1 MIKAKYQWEI
11 QEEKPDS
18 GFFQLAKKE
27 GLSPES
33 AQILYERGIQTPEQV
48 EAFLHA
54 DLSQLHDPYLLND
67 MEKAVTRIRL
77 AIEKGET
84 ILVYGDYDADG
95 MTSASIMKETLE
107 MMGAEVRVYLPNRFT
122 DGYGPNL
129 SVYKYFIQQEAIS
142 LIITVDNGVSGHEA
156 IAFAQAQGVDVI
168 VTDHHGLPDTLPEAF
183 AIIHPE
189 HPDADY
195 PFKYLAGC
203 GLAFKL
209 ATALLEEVP
218 AEFLDLVAIG
228 TVADMVSLQGENRIL
243 VKNGLSILRQ
253 TERLG
258 LQELMA
264 LADVDLDQF
273 NEDVIGFKIAPQLNA
288 LGRLD
293 DPNPAIDL
301 LTGFDEEEALA
312 IAELINLKNEERKTL
327 VQTIYDEALQMVDL
341 SKPVQVLAKEG
352 WHPGVLGIVAGRI
365 MEEISQTVIVL
376 NCEDGYAKGSARSID
391 AINIFEALNAKRELM
406 TAFGGHAGAAG
417 MTLPVDNLDALSQA
431 LSDFIEEN
439 QIDCKQKNSLIV
451 DAILDLEHLSI
462 DLLRSLQS
470 IGPFG
475 MGNPKPV
482 FLVKDFQLGQ
492 ARTLGS
498 NNAHLKLR
506 LQKGPVTTDLLAFNQ
521 GHLLQDFQQAR
532 GLELLV
538 TLSVNSWNGK
548 TTLQLMLVDA
558 RVTGLQLIDIRAKSA
573 GIPERVPLYSE
584 DPFNEEI
591 VLDKVPDDQMTL
603 KKAFQKQ
610 DYKQIYF
617 KNIIEKPYYLTG
629 YGSKEQFARLYK
641 TIYQFPEFDVRF
653 KLQELSDYLKID
665 KILLV
670 KMIQIFQELD
680 FVTINDGLMSVNKD
694 APKRDIAESRIYQD
708 LKSLVKFQELMALS
722 RPEDIYAFLM
732 GLD

>member
-27 GLSPES
+27 GLSQES

-48 EAFLHA
+48 DTFLRA
-54 DLSQLHDPYLLND
+54 DLSHLHDPYLLND
-67 MEKAVTRIRL
+67 MEKAVSRIRQ
-77 AIEKGET
+77 AIENAER

-189 HPDADY
+189 HPDAEY

-203 GLAFKL
+203 GVAFKL

-218 AEFLDLVAIG
+218 TEFLDLVAIG

-243 VKNGLSILRQ
+243 VKNGLSILRH
-253 TERLG
+253 TERVG

-264 LADVDLDQF
+264 LAGVDFEQF
-273 NEDVIGFKIAPQLNA
+273 NEEVIGFKIAPQLNA

-293 DPNPAIDL
+293 DPNPAIEL

-312 IAELINLKNEERKTL
+312 IAEMINLKNEERKAL

-376 NCEDGYAKGSARSID
+376 NCDNGYAKGSARSID

-417 MTLPVDNLDALSQA
+417 MTLPVDNLEALAQA
-431 LSDFIEEN
+431 LSDFIVEN
-439 QIDCKQKNSLIV
+439 HIDCKQK
-451 DAILDLEHLSI
+451 
-462 DLLRSLQS
+462 
-470 IGPFG
+470 
-475 MGNPKPV
+475 
-482 FLVKDFQLGQ
+482 
-492 ARTLGS
+492 
-498 NNAHLKLR
+498 
-506 LQKGPVTTDLLAFNQ
+506 
-521 GHLLQDFQQAR
+521 
-532 GLELLV
+532 
-538 TLSVNSWNGK
+538 
-548 TTLQLMLVDA
+548 
-558 RVTGLQLIDIRAKSA
+558 
-573 GIPERVPLYSE
+573 
-584 DPFNEEI
+584 
-591 VLDKVPDDQMTL
+591 
-603 KKAFQKQ
+603 
-610 DYKQIYF
+610 
-617 KNIIEKPYYLTG
+617 
-629 YGSKEQFARLYK
+629 
-641 TIYQFPEFDVRF
+641 
-653 KLQELSDYLKID
+653 
-665 KILLV
+665 
-670 KMIQIFQELD
+670 
-680 FVTINDGLMSVNKD
+680 
-694 APKRDIAESRIYQD
+694 IA
-708 LKSLVKFQELMALS
+708 
-722 RPEDIYAFLM
+722 
-732 GLD
+732 

>member
-48 EAFLHA
+48 GAFLHA

-203 GLAFKL
+203 GVAFKL
-209 ATALLEEVP
+209 ATALLEGVP

-312 IAELINLKNEERKTL
+312 IAELVNLKNEERKTL

-431 LSDFIEEN
+431 LSEFIEEN
-439 QIDCKQKNSLIV
+439 QIDCNQKNSLTV

-498 NNAHLKLR
+498 HNAHLKLR
-506 LQKGPVTTDLLAFNQ
+506 LQKGPVATDLLAFNQ

-548 TTLQLMLVDA
+548 TTLQLILVDA

-591 VLDKVPDDQMTL
+591 VLDKVPDDQMAL

-680 FVTINDGLMSVNKD
+680 FVTISDGLMSVNKD
-694 APKRDIAESRIYQD
+694 ATKRDIAESRIYQD
-708 LKSLVKFQELMALS
+708 LKSLVKFQELMALA

>member
-27 GLSPES
+27 GLSEES

-48 EAFLHA
+48 DTFLHA
-54 DLSQLHDPYLLND
+54 DLSHLHDPYLLND
-67 MEKAVTRIRL
+67 MEKAVSRIRQ
-77 AIEKGET
+77 AIENAER

-189 HPDADY
+189 HPDAEY

-203 GLAFKL
+203 GVAFKL

-218 AEFLDLVAIG
+218 TEFLDLVAIG

-243 VKNGLSILRQ
+243 VKNGLSILRH
-253 TERLG
+253 TERVG

-264 LADVDLDQF
+264 LAGVDFEQF
-273 NEDVIGFKIAPQLNA
+273 NEEVIGFKIAPQLNA

-293 DPNPAIDL
+293 DPNPAIEL

-312 IAELINLKNEERKTL
+312 IAEMINLKNEERKAL

-376 NCEDGYAKGSARSID
+376 NCDNGYAKGSARSID

-417 MTLPVDNLDALSQA
+417 MTLPVDNLEALAQA
-431 LSDFIEEN
+431 LSDFIVEN
-439 QIDCKQKNSLIV
+439 HIDCKQKNSLMI
-451 DAILDLEHLSI
+451 DSILDLEHLSI
-462 DLLRSLQS
+462 ELLKSLQS
-470 IGPFG
+470 IAPFG

-482 FLVKDFQLGQ
+482 FLVQDFQLLQ
-492 ARTLGS
+492 ARTLGANS
-498 NNAHLKLR
+498 AHLKLR
-506 LQKGPVTTDLLAFNQ
+506 LQKGSVTTDLLAFNQ

-532 GLELLV
+532 GLELAV

-573 GIPERVPLYSE
+573 GIPENVPLYSE
-584 DPFNEEI
+584 NPFNEEI
-591 VLDKVPDDQMTL
+591 VLDKVPDDQIAL
-603 KKAFQKQ
+603 KEDFQQQ

-617 KNIIEKPYYLTG
+617 KNTIEKPYYLTG

-670 KMIQIFQELD
+670 KMIQIFEELN
-680 FVTINDGLMSVNKD
+680 FVTISDGLMSVNKE
-694 APKRDIAESRIYQD
+694 AAKREIAESHIYQD
-708 LKSLVKFQELMALS
+708 LKSLVKFQELMALA